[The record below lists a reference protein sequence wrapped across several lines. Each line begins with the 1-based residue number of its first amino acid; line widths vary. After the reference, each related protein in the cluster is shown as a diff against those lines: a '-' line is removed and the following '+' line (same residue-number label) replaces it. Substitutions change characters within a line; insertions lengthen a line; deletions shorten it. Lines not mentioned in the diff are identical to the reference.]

1 MLRIDNTEQTVRMQ
15 TDLRLGLPI
24 VITKEK
30 DNFLIFSTER
40 ISKIHFSLLMNSKSE
55 KPFLC
60 VTSRRAQTLKAR
72 VYDNNISRIQIP
84 EGSDINW
91 IQATADPILDLDSPM
106 KGPYITMRGGDTKV
120 AELSLNWC
128 KKAKLIPSTIIK
140 KISNL
145 EIKAFQKNFQILT
158 ADFSDLINENPSIL
172 IREERATAK
181 IPIKGIEARLRV
193 FRVNNDSFDHCA
205 IEFGTPNR
213 EEPVLTRIHS
223 ACFTGDVLNS
233 QKCDCGSQLERA
245 IEKFVSVG
253 EGILL
258 YLNQEGRGIGLLN
271 KVRAYKLQE
280 QGYDTVD
287 ANHRLGFED
296 EERDFQIG
304 AEILHL
310 LGFSKAKLMTNNP
323 KKIKMLEDCEIK
335 VVERVSLLTQPT
347 KQNLHYLQ
355 TKAKKSGHLF

>member
-1 MLRIDNTEQTVRMQ
+1 MLRIDNTEQHFRMQ
-15 TDLRLGLPI
+15 TDLMLGLPI
-24 VITKEK
+24 IIRKGK

-40 ISKIHFSLLMNSKSE
+40 ISKIHFDLLMNSKSE

-72 VYDNNISRIQIP
+72 VYDNGISRIQLP

-106 KGPYITMRGGDTKV
+106 KGPYITMRGGDAKV
-120 AELSLNWC
+120 AELSINWC

-140 KISNL
+140 NISTA
-145 EIKAFQKNFQILT
+145 EVKDFKKNFQILS
-158 ADFSDLINENPSIL
+158 ADFSDLIKENFSML

-181 IPIKGIEARLRV
+181 IPIKGIEAKLRI
-193 FRVNNDSFDHCA
+193 FKVNTDSFDHCA

-233 QKCDCGSQLERA
+233 QKCDCGNQLESA
-245 IEKFVSVG
+245 IEKFASAG

-280 QGYDTVD
+280 QGYDTVE

-304 AEILHL
+304 AEILQS
-310 LGFSKAKLMTNNP
+310 LGFSTAKLMTNNP
-323 KKIKMLEDCEIK
+323 KKIKMLEDRGIK

-347 KQNLHYLQ
+347 KQNLHYLRI
-355 TKAKKSGHLF
+355 KAKKSGHLF

>member
-40 ISKIHFSLLMNSKSE
+40 ISKIHFALLMNSKSE

-72 VYDNNISRIQIP
+72 VYDSNISRIQIP

-91 IQATADPILDLDSPM
+91 IQATADPILDLDNPM

-145 EIKAFQKNFQILT
+145 EIKTFQKNFQILT

-181 IPIKGIEARLRV
+181 IPINGIEARLRV

-205 IEFGTPNR
+205 IEFGNPNR